1 MVRLSGLARACPRV
15 CSVRVSGA
23 VFSEAVLEC
32 VRKCRICPSFA
43 GLVVGCDSDPIATCQ
58 TGNLSNSICAACSIM
73 NLKDTQQKELPKQM
87 SIEIVS
93 PFSARSSISPN
104 FRTPSSEV

>member
-58 TGNLSNSICAACSIM
+58 RKSLKFNLCSLFYYKSQGYSTKGVTEADVHRNSVSLLGPQL
-73 NLKDTQQKELPKQM
+73 NLTQL
-87 SIEIVS
+87 SYAV
-93 PFSARSSISPN
+93 
-104 FRTPSSEV
+104 V